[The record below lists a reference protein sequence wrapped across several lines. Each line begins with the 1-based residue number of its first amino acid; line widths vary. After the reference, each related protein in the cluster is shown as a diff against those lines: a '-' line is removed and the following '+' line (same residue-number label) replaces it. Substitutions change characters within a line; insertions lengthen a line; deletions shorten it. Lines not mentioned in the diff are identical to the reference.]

1 MEIKSFDGDLITRYR
16 DKENITQSKF
26 AKRLNDRLKEK
37 GVEGKKY
44 RDTTIS
50 MWENGNREPQNLAVI
65 KVIANMIG
73 VSLDELCCNVSIDK
87 KENEVMEKENKKQN
101 GRDCF
106 IKELA
111 QMKRKGE
118 YSNEIALFMSG
129 IVLPDSFYENFE
141 CCFDTLTSE
150 FWMFQPIEVCEEDED
165 WNALHI
171 YEKGLDAMM
180 NECEGTELVT
190 EEEFQGLMCDNI
202 LEQMK
207 EFKWDSERLY
217 GYLYYRFDEGA
228 LSYFDCFLPNDL
240 DEIYG
245 DMIEFK
251 WKPLEVL
258 SKHYTTN
265 GVLFRVRQTISCNAE
280 FFKQLFV
287 DYAKVM
293 VGDVASINQKTV
305 EELFANEN

>member
-1 MEIKSFDGDLITRYR
+1 MDRKSFDGDLITRYR
-16 DKENITQSKF
+16 DKEKLTQSKF

-37 GVEGKKY
+37 GFEGKKY

-73 VSLDELCCNVSIDK
+73 VSLDELCCNVSNEKGGI
-87 KENEVMEKENKKQN
+87 EVMEKEPTKKT
-101 GRDCF
+101 GIDIF
-106 IKELA
+106 IEEIKQVRRKE
-111 QMKRKGE
+111 E

-150 FWMFQPIEVCEEDED
+150 FWMFQPIEVYETDEE

-171 YEKGLDAMM
+171 YEEGIDAMM
-180 NECEGTELVT
+180 DEFEGTELVT
-190 EEEFQGLMCDNI
+190 EQEFRGLMCDNI
-202 LEQMK
+202 VEQMK

-217 GYLYYRFDEGA
+217 DYLYYRFNEST

-245 DMIEFK
+245 DIIDFK

-265 GVLFRVRQTISCNAE
+265 GVLFRVRETISCNAE
-280 FFKQLFV
+280 LFKQLFV
-287 DYAKVM
+287 DYTNVII
-293 VGDVASINQKTV
+293 GDVASINQKTI
-305 EELFANEN
+305 EKLFANEN

>member
-1 MEIKSFDGDLITRYR
+1 MDRKSFDGDLITRYR

-73 VSLDELCCNVSIDK
+73 VSLDELCCNVS
-87 KENEVMEKENKKQN
+87 NEKGEIEAMEKESKKKT
-101 GRDCF
+101 GKDIF
-106 IKELA
+106 IGEIKQVVRKE
-111 QMKRKGE
+111 E

-129 IVLPDSFYENFE
+129 IVLPDSFYKNFE

-150 FWMFQPIEVCEEDED
+150 FWMFQPFEISDYDDISHLCSYEQGIDSINEFSDAKLIDE
-165 WNALHI
+165 
-171 YEKGLDAMM
+171 K
-180 NECEGTELVT
+180 
-190 EEEFQGLMCDNI
+190 EFNSIMCDKI
-202 LEQMK
+202 IEQMRWH
-207 EFKWDSERLY
+207 EWSADNLY
-217 GYLYYRFDEGA
+217 DYLYNRFDEVA

-280 FFKQLFV
+280 LFKQLFV

-293 VGDVASINQKTV
+293 FGDVASINQKTV

>member
-1 MEIKSFDGDLITRYR
+1 MDRKSFDGDLITRYR

-73 VSLDELCCNVSIDK
+73 VSLDELCCNVS
-87 KENEVMEKENKKQN
+87 NEKGEIEAMEKEPKKKT
-101 GRDCF
+101 GIDIF
-106 IKELA
+106 IEEIKQVVRKE
-111 QMKRKGE
+111 E

-129 IVLPDSFYENFE
+129 IVLPDSFYENIE

-150 FWMFQPIEVCEEDED
+150 FWMFQPFEISDYDDISHLCSYEQGIDSINEFSDAKLIDE
-165 WNALHI
+165 
-171 YEKGLDAMM
+171 K
-180 NECEGTELVT
+180 
-190 EEEFQGLMCDNI
+190 EFNSIMCDKI
-202 LEQMK
+202 IEQMRWH
-207 EFKWDSERLY
+207 EWSADNLY
-217 GYLYYRFDEGA
+217 DYLYNRFDEGA
-228 LSYFDCFLPNDL
+228 LSYFDCFLSNDL

-280 FFKQLFV
+280 LFKQLFV

-293 VGDVASINQKTV
+293 FGDVASINQKTV
-305 EELFANEN
+305 EELFAKEN

>member
-1 MEIKSFDGDLITRYR
+1 MDRKSFDGDLITRYR

-73 VSLDELCCNVSIDK
+73 VSLDELCCNVS
-87 KENEVMEKENKKQN
+87 NEKGEIEAMEKEPKKKT
-101 GRDCF
+101 GIDIF
-106 IKELA
+106 IEEIKQVVRKE
-111 QMKRKGE
+111 E

-150 FWMFQPIEVCEEDED
+150 FWMFQPFEISDYDDISHLCS
-165 WNALHI
+165 
-171 YEKGLDAMM
+171 YEQGIDSINEFLDAKLID
-180 NECEGTELVT
+180 EK
-190 EEEFQGLMCDNI
+190 EFNSIMCDKI
-202 LEQMK
+202 IEQMIWH
-207 EFKWDSERLY
+207 KWSADNLY
-217 GYLYYRFDEGA
+217 DYLYNRFDEGA

-280 FFKQLFV
+280 LFKQLFV

-293 VGDVASINQKTV
+293 FGDVASINQKTV